1 MLIESMGYCY
11 VKYTFPEELDVSDL
25 DLSGIKGSDMFVD
38 ETGAVRVFNESL
50 IYHNF
55 DIDTETQKWIALP
68 GCEFN
73 PMDRTEEELI
83 NFRQNY
89 FTAIF
94 SNILNPPVE
103 DDTS

>member
-1 MLIESMGYCY
+1 
-11 VKYTFPEELDVSDL
+11 
-25 DLSGIKGSDMFVD
+25 
-38 ETGAVRVFNESL
+38 
-50 IYHNF
+50 
-55 DIDTETQKWIALP
+55 
-68 GCEFN
+68 
-73 PMDRTEEELI
+73 MDRTEEELL